1 MFGHRPLTL
10 LAMLLSATAALAA
23 SEPTLPTPKIDVG
36 VDEEFQLARQ
46 ETALVRDLN
55 LLVTVTG
62 LSYTRCPKGGICV
75 VPDGPVVVFEV
86 RDAATGAL
94 AFTENNRASAP
105 SRFPTFVRY
114 VASDG
119 ETYARL
125 AAHRTVDWCGRQVEK
140 TAATWCWKR
149 TAELARDAVHCARLV
164 DKAAHSSCVL
174 NVARITG
181 NPQWCELAPD
191 GSACYESIAAQ
202 VARPELCSKVSQP
215 QSHCLVQAVAKN
227 GEIERCAKMRPPRVD
242 CYIAAAR
249 QANSLEVCERLKDPY
264 RWECNNV
271 MKGERVKLPATP

>member
-36 VDEEFQLARQ
+36 VGEEFQLARQ

-62 LSYTRCPKGGICV
+62 LSYTRCPKGAICV

-149 TAELARDAVHCARLV
+149 TTPGATCRGMSCWRFPGMCAPRRPCI
-164 DKAAHSSCVL
+164 KRSTWWPA
-174 NVARITG
+174 
-181 NPQWCELAPD
+181 
-191 GSACYESIAAQ
+191 
-202 VARPELCSKVSQP
+202 ARPAS
-215 QSHCLVQAVAKN
+215 A
-227 GEIERCAKMRPPRVD
+227 GR
-242 CYIAAAR
+242 
-249 QANSLEVCERLKDPY
+249 
-264 RWECNNV
+264 
-271 MKGERVKLPATP
+271 